1 MLLMLNSEKRG
12 LIVIDGKSGGGRVGK
27 MGNVIENSLV
37 SVSVLLSKTMAA
49 LRLASF
55 WHRISTHALRGAE
68 KSSARGNLYIGMY
81 NIILNLNFT
90 NTVLANLQQ

>member
-12 LIVIDGKSGGGRVGK
+12 LIVIYGKSGGGRVGK

-37 SVSVLLSKTMAA
+37 RVSVFLSKTMAA
-49 LRLASF
+49 LWLASF

-68 KSSARGNLYIGMY
+68 KSSARGNLYIGWPRTH
-81 NIILNLNFT
+81 N
-90 NTVLANLQQ
+90 

>member
-37 SVSVLLSKTMAA
+37 KVSVSLSKTMVV
-49 LRLASF
+49 LWLAFFS
-55 WHRISTHALRGAE
+55 HRISTHVLRGAE

>member
-1 MLLMLNSEKRG
+1 MLLTLNSEKIG
-12 LIVIDGKSGGGRVGK
+12 LIVIDGKSGGGQVGK
-27 MGNVIENSLV
+27 MGHVIENFLIG
-37 SVSVLLSKTMAA
+37 VSVLLSKTMVA

-81 NIILNLNFT
+81 NISYST
-90 NTVLANLQQ
+90 